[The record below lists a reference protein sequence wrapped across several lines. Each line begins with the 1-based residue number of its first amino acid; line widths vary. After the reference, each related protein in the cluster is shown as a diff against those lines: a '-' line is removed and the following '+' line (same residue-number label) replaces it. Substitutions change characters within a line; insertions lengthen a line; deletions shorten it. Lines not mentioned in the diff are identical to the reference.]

1 MALTPASINVQRG
14 EDGHAD
20 VALFQMAKSML
31 GAPLVICIQGQSEIG
46 DLYLCLKANPFGRE
60 LQYKFIE
67 SP

>member
-1 MALTPASINVQRG
+1 
-14 EDGHAD
+14 
-20 VALFQMAKSML
+20 ML
-31 GAPLVICIQGQSEIG
+31 RMGRAMDDHRRSFMEGLQPWIMSAILDRHVQGQSEIG